1 MLTHLIPPLGAA
13 RQGPY
18 VVPGGALTEA
28 AYHSSVL
35 ESGYTGNVIVGTDL
49 VSVRLPAK

>member
-18 VVPGGALTEA
+18 QKPNGGLTAQDYEDA
-28 AYHSSVL
+28 ARL
-35 ESGYTGNVIVGTDL
+35 TGYAGNVIVGTDL
-49 VSVRLPAK
+49 ATLRLPEG